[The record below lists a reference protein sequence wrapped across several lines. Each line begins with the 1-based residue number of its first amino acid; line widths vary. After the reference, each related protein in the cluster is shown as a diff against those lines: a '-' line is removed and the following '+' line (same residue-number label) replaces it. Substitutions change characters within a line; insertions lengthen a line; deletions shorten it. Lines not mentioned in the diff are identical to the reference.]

1 LFADG
6 KEYIAHPDSLQVSE
20 KMFQE
25 RKHCDV
31 IIDVKGEKM
40 SVHRAVLAANSPV
53 FDAMFAHDMKE
64 NRERMVKITDIDAV
78 CIQRDAQIH
87 VLQESREHEE
97 CGTRFDRCSR

>member
-1 LFADG
+1 LKVKYNHANGNEELNVEKNEQFNEIDNLFADG

-40 SVHRAVLAANSPV
+40 SVHRAVLACK
-53 FDAMFAHDMKE
+53 FTCF
-64 NRERMVKITDIDAV
+64 
-78 CIQRDAQIH
+78 
-87 VLQESREHEE
+87 
-97 CGTRFDRCSR
+97 